1 METRFY
7 NDLSLQGSLIMAKNE
22 TEFPLNPAIGT
33 MIIKDQCLYAYIVI
47 GGMETWYPFSTRT
60 NSFIYTQGV
69 PSSSWTIVHNLGST
83 DVWYQVRD
91 SNDALVIVGS
101 TIIDEDTIRLDFTQ
115 AIAGTAVIVA
125 PDSINVP
132 QIKASEIHV
141 ASDAVIIDSSGVRIN
156 GSYALTAANIAT
168 QISDAVA
175 VETTNRIA
183 ADTTVRSD
191 LTALINAEAT
201 ARQTADL
208 QQNTLLS
215 NEAAARIAADTTIRN
230 DLSAEITA
238 RTAADAVLQAAID
251 AETTSRTAADATLTD
266 NLSTE
271 TSARIAADALKED
284 KANKGVA
291 NGYASLDGSGKVPS
305 TQLPSY
311 VDDIVEYTNLAAF
324 PGTGETGK
332 IYVALD
338 SNKIYRWSGSAYIEV
353 SSGGVSSINGQS
365 GAVTLNASDVGI
377 YIGTNVQPYS
387 AELSGVAASSGTT
400 GFLTKQGPG
409 QWALDSATY
418 VQDGTAFYTPELS
431 VTTTKLTDV
440 VANVIGATDVVRASI
455 QNASTGVI
463 DEFSLTAFRSAK
475 YVIQVMSGSS
485 YQVSEV
491 LVIHNGTTAFKTEY
505 GVLETGASI
514 GTITA
519 SIVGPNVRLTFTAGS
534 NITADIYAIR
544 TAIVTSI

>member
-101 TIIDEDTIRLDFTQ
+101 TIIDANTIRLDFTQ
-115 AIAGTAVIVA
+115 AIAGTAVVVA

-132 QIKASEIHV
+132 QIKATEIHV

-156 GSYALTAANIAT
+156 GSYALTSANIAT

-175 VETTNRIA
+175 VETTARID
-183 ADTTVRSD
+183 ADATVRSD

-201 ARQTADL
+201 ARQTTDS
-208 QQNTLLS
+208 QQSTLLS
-215 NEAAARIAADTTIRN
+215 NETAARVAADTTIRN
-230 DLSAEITA
+230 DLNAETTS
-238 RTAADAVLQAAID
+238 RNAADAVLQAAID
-251 AETTSRTAADATLTD
+251 AETTSRTAADATLTA

-305 TQLPSY
+305 IQLPSY

-387 AELSGVAASSGTT
+387 ADL
-400 GFLTKQGPG
+400 
-409 QWALDSATY
+409 
-418 VQDGTAFYTPELS
+418 
-431 VTTTKLTDV
+431 
-440 VANVIGATDVVRASI
+440 ASI
-455 QNASTGVI
+455 ANINDMQTGVLEKISNDSYTTRSVSDFVLKTDPMVVLPETMVDSLKIGNASI
-463 DEFSLTAFRSAK
+463 DSMPGISISTTAPTVVDYFQTMIGQSAK
-475 YVIQVMSGSS
+475 YLIQVSQGSD
-485 YQVSEV
+485 YQVSEL
-491 LVIHNGTTAFKTEY
+491 LVVCNNSTAFKTEY
-505 GVLETGASI
+505 AVLETNGSLA
-514 GTITA
+514 TA
-519 SIVGPNVRLTFTAGS
+519 SVNYNSGLGQVELILTMASSAFATVSLVRTILPKF
-534 NITADIYAIR
+534 
-544 TAIVTSI
+544 